1 MDCKSGRSSRAAGN
15 VCRSSQAPGHCA
27 KKQISPAH
35 LLMVHI
41 CAHIHMHIHAAHHP
55 PTHKHT
61 QHTHTPTAHTQI
73 ARSAH
78 KHKPTRTCTFVQVKS
93 QVLCAR
99 RKIGQAG
106 PVTCRIRSG
115 RAGQQAFQN
124 KPGRSSRAVLH
135 SGPVKPGGFWW
146 DPGQAARPGPMP
158 SLGSTYTFGH
168 GLPFIQQAD
177 TTRHVFLR
185 PSRQA

>member
-1 MDCKSGRSSRAAGN
+1 M
-15 VCRSSQAPGHCA
+15 
-27 KKQISPAH
+27 
-35 LLMVHI
+35 
-41 CAHIHMHIHAAHHP
+41 
-55 PTHKHT
+55 
-61 QHTHTPTAHTQI
+61 
-73 ARSAH
+73 
-78 KHKPTRTCTFVQVKS
+78 QVKS

-158 SLGSTYTFGH
+158 SLSWTIMLSKAMSSVCCQRSLPDRCSEVIAIPSWQEYIHIPSSIYKKKQVIASPDFGDFLSLFFNNLSTNTVH
-168 GLPFIQQAD
+168 L
-177 TTRHVFLR
+177 L
-185 PSRQA
+185 

>member
-1 MDCKSGRSSRAAGN
+1 MCVGQAKHRAIVQKNKS
-15 VCRSSQAPGHCA
+15 V
-27 KKQISPAH
+27 
-35 LLMVHI
+35 LHI
-41 CAHIHMHIHAAHHP
+41 CSWYTYVHRYTCTYTPHITHP
-55 PTHKHT
+55 PTSTHNT
-61 QHTHTPTAHTQI
+61 HTHTHTHTAHTQI

-78 KHKPTRTCTFVQVKS
+78 KHKPTRTCAFVQVKS

-115 RAGQQAFQN
+115 RAGQQALQN

-158 SLGSTYTFGH
+158 SLMPPAAKYRCM
-168 GLPFIQQAD
+168 ID
-177 TTRHVFLR
+177 MN
-185 PSRQA
+185 RQSLLLS

>member
-35 LLMVHI
+35 LPMVHI
-41 CAHIHMHIHAAHHP
+41 CAHIHMHIHTPHITHP
-55 PTHKHT
+55 PTSTHN
-61 QHTHTPTAHTQI
+61 THTPHSTHANSTQRAQTQANTSMHI
-73 ARSAH
+73 RAG
-78 KHKPTRTCTFVQVKS
+78 QKS

-158 SLGSTYTFGH
+158 SL
-168 GLPFIQQAD
+168 ICICI
-177 TTRHVFLR
+177 
-185 PSRQA
+185 